1 VLCGSLNNALAVFS
15 CASEI
20 PGVNGIL
27 SDFGGAV
34 KESSTYDIAI
44 LGVPYDGKSSYLR
57 GPSQGP
63 QAIRAASTVEA
74 INAWTEL
81 GINLEDAVT
90 IVDLGDVDV
99 GGNFSDIS
107 LRVEEKVSEIL
118 KRDGLPIVL
127 GGDHSISLP
136 VVRGMAKK
144 YSALDILHFDA
155 HPDLYE
161 ELYGDRF
168 SHACPFA
175 RILDEGLAENLVQ
188 VGIRASTG
196 DHRQKAA
203 VFGVRTIAM
212 KDWQD
217 DLKLAFSNPLYIS
230 FDVDVLDPAFAP
242 GVSHH
247 EPGGLSTRQVIN
259 LLHALEADIV
269 GMDLVEVN
277 PTRDVLGITAAA
289 AVKIVMEAA
298 AKMTLKI
305 QTKQKEEK

>member
-1 VLCGSLNNALAVFS
+1 M
-15 CASEI
+15 
-20 PGVNGIL
+20 

-34 KESSTYDIAI
+34 KENNTYDIAI

-57 GPSQGP
+57 GTSKGP
-63 QAIRAASTVEA
+63 QAIRTASTGEA

-81 GINLEDAVT
+81 GINLEDAVS

-99 GGNFSDIS
+99 AGNFTEIS
-107 LRVEEKVSEIL
+107 ARVEDRVWEIL
-118 KRDGLPIVL
+118 ERNGRPIVL

-136 VVRGMAKK
+136 VVRAMAKK
-144 YSALDILHFDA
+144 YSTLDILHFDA

-175 RILDEGLAENLVQ
+175 RILDEGLAKNLVQ

-203 VFGVRTIAM
+203 AFGVRTITM

-230 FDVDVLDPAFAP
+230 FDADVLDPAFAP

-259 LLHALEADIV
+259 LLHALEADIM

-277 PTRDVLGITAAA
+277 PARDISGITAAA
-289 AVKIVMEAA
+289 AVKIIMEAA
-298 AKMTLKI
+298 AKMTLTI
-305 QTKQKEEK
+305 QAKQKEAK

>member
-1 VLCGSLNNALAVFS
+1 M
-15 CASEI
+15 
-20 PGVNGIL
+20 

-34 KESSTYDIAI
+34 KENNTYDIAI

-57 GPSQGP
+57 GPSKGP
-63 QAIRAASTVEA
+63 QAIRAASTGEA

-81 GINLEDAVT
+81 GINLEDAVS

-99 GGNFSDIS
+99 AGNFTEIS
-107 LRVEEKVSEIL
+107 ARVEDRVWEIL
-118 KRDGLPIVL
+118 ERNGRPIVL

-136 VVRGMAKK
+136 VVRAMAKK
-144 YSALDILHFDA
+144 YSTLDILHFDA

-175 RILDEGLAENLVQ
+175 RILDEGLAKNLVQ

-203 VFGVRTIAM
+203 AFGVRTITM

-230 FDVDVLDPAFAP
+230 FDADVLDPAFAP

-259 LLHALEADIV
+259 LLHALEADIM

-277 PTRDVLGITAAA
+277 PARDISGITAAA
-289 AVKIVMEAA
+289 AVKIIMEAA
-298 AKMTLKI
+298 AKMTLTI
-305 QTKQKEEK
+305 QAKQKEAK

>member
-1 VLCGSLNNALAVFS
+1 M
-15 CASEI
+15 
-20 PGVNGIL
+20 

-34 KESSTYDIAI
+34 KENNAFDIAI
-44 LGVPYDGKSSYLR
+44 LGVPYDGKSSYLK
-57 GPSQGP
+57 GPSKGP
-63 QAIRAASTVEA
+63 QAIRAASTGEA

-99 GGNFSDIS
+99 AGNFSEIS
-107 LRVEEKVSEIL
+107 ARIEEGVWEIL
-118 KRDGLPIVL
+118 EKNGRPIVL

-136 VVRGMAKK
+136 TVRAMAKRH
-144 YSALDILHFDA
+144 STLDILHFDA

-161 ELYGDRF
+161 DLYGDRF

-175 RILDEGLAENLVQ
+175 RILDEGLVENLVQ

-203 VFGVRTIAM
+203 TFGVRTITM

-217 DLKLAFSNPLYIS
+217 DLTLAFSNPLYIS
-230 FDVDVLDPAFAP
+230 FDADVLDPAFAP

-259 LLHALEADIV
+259 LLHALEGDIV

-277 PTRDVLGITAAA
+277 PARDISGITAAA
-289 AVKIVMEAA
+289 AVKIIMETA
-298 AKMTLKI
+298 AKMTLTI
-305 QTKQKEEK
+305 QAKQKEAK

>member
-1 VLCGSLNNALAVFS
+1 M
-15 CASEI
+15 
-20 PGVNGIL
+20 

-34 KESSTYDIAI
+34 KESDSYDIAI
-44 LGVPYDGKSSYLR
+44 LGVPYDGKSSYLK
-57 GPSQGP
+57 GSSKGP
-63 QAIRAASTVEA
+63 QAIRAASTSKA

-90 IVDLGDVDV
+90 LVDLGDVDV
-99 GGNFSDIS
+99 AGDFTEIFT
-107 LRVEEKVSEIL
+107 RVEERVWEIL
-118 KRDGLPIVL
+118 ERDVIPVVL

-136 VVRGMAKK
+136 VVRAMARKHPI
-144 YSALDILHFDA
+144 LDILHFDA

-161 ELYGDRF
+161 KLHGDRF

-196 DHRQKAA
+196 PHREKAA
-203 VFGVRTIAM
+203 AFDVRTITM

-217 DLKLAFSNPLYIS
+217 DLKLVFSNPLYIS
-230 FDVDVLDPAFAP
+230 FDADVLDPAFAP

-259 LLHALEADIV
+259 LLHGMEADIV
-269 GMDLVEVN
+269 GMDVVEVN
-277 PTRDVLGITAAA
+277 PDKDISGITAAA
-289 AVKIVMEAA
+289 AVKIITEAA
-298 AKMTLKI
+298 AKMTLTI
-305 QTKQKEEK
+305 QTKQKEAK